1 MRLSVLLPAAI
12 IFCACTK
19 SSDGTGVRKVDSA
32 VATDSASTGRV
43 SASTTGSKTGV
54 QQAAQTPP
62 KTAPQGTPASPPPA
76 SSKSKSSATRP
87 VDTRCGIR
95 GNPVLTDLGIGNLSV
110 GRTATIVKST
120 CRVIRDIEE
129 LTSEGTLDR
138 VLTVVAGDDVYRAT
152 VVNDL
157 VWRISVRTPRVAT
170 RDGLRVGTPLSRVA
184 TEKGVKIAEG
194 EDGLYLLPE
203 SHCGLSFRFSVQ
215 SRLTTGRQWTLEE
228 LVRRHGR
235 VPVARILVTRCVR
248 PR

>member
-1 MRLSVLLPAAI
+1 MRLSVLVPAAI
-12 IFCACTK
+12 MFCACTK
-19 SSDGTGVRKVDSA
+19 SSDGTVVTKVDSA
-32 VATDSASTGRV
+32 IATDSASTDRV
-43 SASTTGSKTGV
+43 SASTTESKTGV
-54 QQAAQTPP
+54 QQAAQSPP

-76 SSKSKSSATRP
+76 SSKSKSSAARA

-110 GRTATIVKST
+110 GRTVTTVKST

-138 VLTVVAGDDVYRAT
+138 VLTVVVGDDRYRAT

-157 VWRISVRTPRVAT
+157 VWRISVRTPRIAT
-170 RDGLRVGTPLSRVA
+170 RDGLRVGTPLSKVA
-184 TEKGVKIAEG
+184 AEKGVKIAEG
-194 EDGLYLLPE
+194 EDGLYLLAE

-215 SRLTTGRQWTLEE
+215 SRWPTGRQWTLEE

-235 VPVARILVTRCVR
+235 VPVDRILVTRCVR